1 MGFKLEVGVDNNPI
15 QYNNPMNYKLGYE
28 LAKTKILIY
37 KNEFVLNLRY
47 KIKVFSRGFYLNGLN
62 SLE

>member
-1 MGFKLEVGVDNNPI
+1 MLNWSRKIRLNNKLNPF
-15 QYNNPMNYKLGYE
+15 
-28 LAKTKILIY
+28 LAQTKILVY
-37 KNEFVLNLRY
+37 KNEFVPNLKY